1 MFYPQKLRN
10 HPRVGTKGAISAR
23 FYRFLPTKPEPLEQP
38 KRAETG
44 LKRGNFYCSRNFSSL
59 FRLFALLKV
68 TFAPRFD
75 RFLHISKRERVSAG
89 AC

>member
-1 MFYPQKLRN
+1 MFYPQNLSN

-23 FYRFLPTKPEPLEQP
+23 INGFSPSKPKPLDQP
-38 KRAETG
+38 KQAETG
-44 LKRGNFYCSRNFSSL
+44 LKRGNFNCSRNFSSL
-59 FRLFALLKV
+59 FRLFALLEV
-68 TFAPRFD
+68 TFTPRFD

>member
-1 MFYPQKLRN
+1 MFYPQN
-10 HPRVGTKGAISAR
+10 QETHPWVGSTRAISAR
-23 FYRFLPTKPEPLEQP
+23 FYRFLPIISEPLEQP
-38 KRAETG
+38 KQAKSG

-59 FRLFALLKV
+59 FRLFALLEV
-68 TFAPRFD
+68 TFTPRFD

>member
-1 MFYPQKLRN
+1 MFYPQILESR
-10 HPRVGTKGAISAR
+10 PLIGPEGAISPR
-23 FYRFLPTKPEPLEQP
+23 FDGCLPSKSEPLEQS
-38 KRAETG
+38 KGAESG

-59 FRLFALLKV
+59 FRLFALLEV
-68 TFAPRFD
+68 TFTPRFD